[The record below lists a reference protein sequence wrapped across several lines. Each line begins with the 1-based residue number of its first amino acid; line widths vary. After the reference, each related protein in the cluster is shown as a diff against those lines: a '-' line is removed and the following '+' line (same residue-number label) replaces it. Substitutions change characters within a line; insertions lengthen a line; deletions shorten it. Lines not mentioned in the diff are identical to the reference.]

1 MKPLPDSL
9 FRQILIAHF
18 AATCAM
24 AGVIWIVQLVI
35 YPQFADV
42 GAEAFP
48 AYHRHY
54 TDLITLIVG
63 PLMLVEL
70 VTAIFIVAKL
80 RTTPGMRIFAISG
93 LATVALLWIITAVVQ
108 VPAHERLAAGLDR
121 TLIDSL
127 VLGNWVRTALWT
139 IRVPLAWG
147 MLEVTWRRIHE
158 QPLDA
163 DGISPM
169 TCRISS

>member
-70 VTAIFIVAKL
+70 VTAIFLFVQLCRIPRLRHVA
-80 RTTPGMRIFAISG
+80 AVG
-93 LATVALLWIITAVVQ
+93 LAAVLLLWLVTALVQ
-108 VPAHERLAAGLDR
+108 VPAHDRLAAAYTDDLAR
-121 TLIDSL
+121 SL
-127 VLGNWVRTALWT
+127 VFGNWVRTALWT
-139 IRVPLAWG
+139 IRVPLAWSLLG
-147 MLEVTWRRIHE
+147 KR
-158 QPLDA
+158 
-163 DGISPM
+163 
-169 TCRISS
+169 